1 MRLTLRSFVFL
12 DAISLV
18 LLGMQVWYIAEH
30 YGEISLLSEKVRAT
44 LMFPMFFLVLF
55 GAIGLFLQKK
65 YGYLLYYIQFPFR
78 LYLLVFSIGF
88 ITLIPEAFSVF
99 DDIWFEVLLKC
110 CYVAEFIRLYLT
122 IRIHLNQLKQ

>member
-18 LLGMQVWYIAEH
+18 LLGMQVWYIAEN

-88 ITLIPEAFSVF
+88 ITLIPEALSVF